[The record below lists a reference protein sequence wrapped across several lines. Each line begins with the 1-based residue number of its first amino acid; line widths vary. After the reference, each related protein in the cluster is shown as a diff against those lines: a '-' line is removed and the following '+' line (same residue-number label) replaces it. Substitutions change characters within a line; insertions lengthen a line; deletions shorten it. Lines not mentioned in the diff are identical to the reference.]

1 MMIDYMEYRLDKI
14 VIIYKLNQKLRFCR
28 TNVGTAMSYIWIG
41 ANLETIHNIIGW
53 YIINY

>member
-14 VIIYKLNQKLRFCR
+14 VIIYKLNQRLRFCR
-28 TNVGTAMSYIWIG
+28 IHVGTAMSYIWVG